1 MTKSVDRKKSQNY
14 LTKAEN
20 LLDIARYALSQKKY
34 DATITNAVHSGI
46 NALDALTTHE
56 KGLRAS
62 CEHGEV
68 LSLIKGILSVP
79 EFDDIK
85 KQFSSLLDLKNT
97 AQYQPDFTSP
107 EEAKNSIKWA
117 ERILARVKNK
127 LQK

>member
-20 LLDIARYALSQKKY
+20 LLEVARYTLSQKKY
-34 DATITNAVHSGI
+34 DATVTNAVHSGI

-62 CEHGEV
+62 GEHGEI
-68 LSLIKGILSVP
+68 LSLVKGILAP
-79 EFDDIK
+79 EEHGDIK

-97 AQYQPDFTSP
+97 AQYQPDLTSP
-107 EEAKNSIKWA
+107 EEAKNPIKWT
-117 ERILARVKNK
+117 ERILAKVKNK